1 MTARAFT
8 HPFARRFGIGWNKV
22 AKIPALGDQLQ
33 HDTITAKQDALVKEI
48 RGWVDAILDNLALAD
63 GGKALGVQ
71 RRTSQTACA
80 TTLVHCM
87 SGRGFLQNGH
97 AKEDH
102 INDIFLMSWLN

>member
-1 MTARAFT
+1 MTAHAFT

-63 GGKALGVQ
+63 GRGEPSHG
-71 RRTSQTACA
+71 RTSQTACA

-97 AKEDH
+97 AKEDS
-102 INDIFLMSWLN
+102 INEMVLTNVIK